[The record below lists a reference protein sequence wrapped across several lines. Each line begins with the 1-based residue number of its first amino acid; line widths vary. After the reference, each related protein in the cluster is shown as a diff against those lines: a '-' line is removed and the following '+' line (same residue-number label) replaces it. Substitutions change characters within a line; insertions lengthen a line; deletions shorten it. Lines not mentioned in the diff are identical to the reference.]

1 MTRPEDL
8 INRGLIRKTWLKLST
23 KTPSQFLHIFP
34 IGTKGLSSKNLD
46 TLKTEQSE
54 HNDLIFLENLI
65 ENYQNLTQKTA
76 YSIKI
81 GVEKFVF
88 NYLLKVDSDSFVRL
102 GSLLKSL
109 KDIEN
114 PNLYWG
120 FLDGRAKPF
129 LKGKWKELAWKL
141 CDYYLPYQV
150 YFNDL
155 VLKNLME

>member
-1 MTRPEDL
+1 MTAPEEFNKRD
-8 INRGLIRKTWLKLST
+8 LIRKTWLKLST

-34 IGTKGLSSKNLD
+34 IGTKRLLLKNLD
-46 TLKTEQSE
+46 ALKTEQSE
-54 HNDLIFLENLI
+54 YKDLIFLENLI
-65 ENYQNLTQKTA
+65 ENYQNLTRKTA

-81 GVEKFVF
+81 GVERFDF
-88 NYLLKVDSDSFVRL
+88 NYLLKVDSDSFVKL

-114 PNLYWG
+114 SKLYWG

-129 LKGKWKELAWKL
+129 LKGKWKELSWKL

-150 YFNDL
+150 ISIQI
-155 VLKNLME
+155 MH